1 MEIVDI
7 KGDGEW
13 FDQLWRIYDD
23 SFPSH
28 EKQSRERILSLLVQS
43 SAFGIDGFL
52 DDGKIIG
59 FFIYWSFEDLIYLE
73 HFAIEQSSR
82 CGGRG
87 SSMLAAFIER
97 HAPSIVV
104 GEIEPAVD
112 EITQRRAAFY
122 DRMGFVQG
130 DSFLFPPYQ
139 KGGEGF
145 EMIFISYQKRVSS
158 SKFERY
164 RRFLKDIVTD
174 GD

>member
-7 KGDGEW
+7 KGEGEW
-13 FDQLWRIYDD
+13 FDHLWRIYDD

-28 EKQSRERILSLLVQS
+28 EKQSRERILSLLGES

-52 DDGKIIG
+52 EDGQIIG

-87 SSMLAAFIER
+87 SLMLAEFIER

-104 GEIEPAVD
+104 GEIEPPVD
-112 EITQRRAAFY
+112 EITERRAAFY
-122 DRMGFVQG
+122 DRMGFVMG
-130 DSFLFPPYQ
+130 ERFLFPAYQ
-139 KGGEGF
+139 KGGAGF
-145 EMIFISYQKRVSS
+145 EMIFISHSRRVSS